1 LRKLITTEEGGQSL
15 RTKAKGIPKGY
26 HAVTPYLSV
35 KGAADAIAFYKKA
48 FGAKEV
54 MRMPG
59 PTGTIGHAEVQ
70 IGDSRIMLAD
80 EFPEMNFRSPRS
92 VGGTPVNIHLYV
104 PDADKAAKK
113 AVAAGAK
120 LLRPVADQFY
130 GDRGGSVEDPFGHIW
145 HVATHVQDL
154 SMKELK
160 KRAAA
165 MAKASEKG

>member
-1 LRKLITTEEGGQSL
+1 M
-15 RTKAKGIPKGY
+15 RTKARAIPKGY

-35 KGAADAIAFYKKA
+35 KGAAGAIAFYKKA
-48 FGAKEV
+48 FGAKEI

-59 PTGTIGHAEVQ
+59 PGGTIGHAEIQ
-70 IGDSRIMLAD
+70 IADSRIMLAD

-104 PDADKAAKK
+104 PDVDKVAKR

-120 LLRPVADQFY
+120 SLRPVADQFY
-130 GDRGGSVEDPFGHIW
+130 GDRSCSLEDPFGHVW
-145 HVATHVQDL
+145 HIATHIEDVP
-154 SMKELK
+154 MKELK

-165 MAKASEKG
+165 LAASAEKR